1 RKNSQRIVPKVLHKQ
16 RKLLKEIR
24 FCLEMMSETDE
35 NPAAGEQISRIKE
48 MEDLLGSWHDYNVLN
63 RTVEKVMQ
71 KLKGSHVDE
80 VIRMNALAHTISDD
94 FILLLDKYQKTMP
107 GLEIKL

>member
-1 RKNSQRIVPKVLHKQ
+1 
-16 RKLLKEIR
+16 
-24 FCLEMMSETDE
+24 M
-35 NPAAGEQISRIKE
+35 QISRIKE

-71 KLKGSHVDE
+71 KLKGTQVDE

-94 FILLLDKYQKTMP
+94 IILLLDKYQKTMP